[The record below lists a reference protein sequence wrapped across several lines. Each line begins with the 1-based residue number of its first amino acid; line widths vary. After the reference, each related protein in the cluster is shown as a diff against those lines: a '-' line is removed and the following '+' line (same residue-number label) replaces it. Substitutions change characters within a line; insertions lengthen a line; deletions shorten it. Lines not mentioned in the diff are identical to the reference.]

1 MLRLIKRA
9 PHKYLLALLDWVSI
23 NTAFLLALAY
33 GADSQL
39 HSPAAVW
46 DAYRPEILFCALYGA
61 VVVLIFRHYDLYKIN
76 VFLSLADHVVRIGN
90 GIFAAVLGLTLFS
103 FIKNAQVIIVSR
115 FAPFSFILI
124 SFSLLVFTRIVLFR
138 SLFLFLTKHDLYRRR
153 ALILGGRTTGR
164 MMAATVRLKNPYGL
178 RVAGF
183 LDDEL
188 APGTRVFEQLRV
200 LGRLD
205 EVQDVVHR
213 HRIDEILVC
222 LDEVAPQRLLDV
234 LDWCGQTTATVK
246 IASPLY
252 EVVAERLS
260 TERYGNIPV
269 VGFSA
274 AKPTRLHKLCKRT
287 LDVTL
292 ATAGLILLAPVMML
306 IAIAIKLDSPG
317 PVLFRQIRM
326 GKDGRPFHFYKF
338 RSMVTGS
345 DDDDTRKRAMLQFMR
360 GRSHNN
366 GHNGMTKI
374 VNEARITRV
383 GRFIRKTSLDE
394 LPQLFNVIKGDMS
407 LVGPRPCLP
416 YEWENY
422 EDWHK
427 KRLSVTPGCTGVWQ
441 VSGRSLVGFDDMV
454 ILDLYYIQNASL
466 LLDLPLILKTIPVML
481 FGKGAK

>member
-1 MLRLIKRA
+1 MVRAIKRA
-9 PHKYLLALLDWVSI
+9 PHKYLLGLLDWVSI
-23 NTAFLLALAY
+23 NTAFILALVY
-33 GADSQL
+33 GADPQL
-39 HSPAAVW
+39 SSLAAVREV
-46 DAYRPEILFCALYGA
+46 YQSEILFSAIYGA
-61 VVVLIFRHYDLYKIN
+61 IVVLIFQHYELYQIN
-76 VFLSLADHVVRIGN
+76 VFLSLADHLVRIGN

-124 SFSLLVFTRIVLFR
+124 SFALLVFTRIVLFR
-138 SLFLFLTKHDLYRRR
+138 SLFLFLAKHELYRRTV
-153 ALILGGRTTGR
+153 LILGGGATGR

-178 RVAGF
+178 RVSGF

-188 APGTRVFEQLRV
+188 PVGTRVFEQLRV
-200 LGRLD
+200 LGRIE
-205 EVQDVVHR
+205 EVQRMVHR
-213 HRIDEILVC
+213 HGIEEILVC
-222 LDEVAPQRLLDV
+222 LDDVSPQRVLDV
-234 LDWCGQTTATVK
+234 LELCGQTGAAVK

-252 EVVAERLS
+252 EVVPERMS

-274 AKPTRLHKLCKRT
+274 AKPSWLQKLLKRT

-292 ATAGLILLAPVMML
+292 ATAGLILLAPILAV
-306 IAIAIKLDSPG
+306 IAVAIKLDSPG
-317 PVLFRQIRM
+317 PVLFRQTRI
-326 GKDGRPFHFYKF
+326 GKNGRPFQFYKF
-338 RSMVTGS
+338 RSMLVGS
-345 DDDDTRKRAMLQFMR
+345 DDDESRKRNMLRFMR
-360 GRSHNN
+360 GEMPVTEGN
-366 GHNGMTKI
+366 GTTKV
-374 VNEARITRV
+374 VNETRITRV

-422 EDWHK
+422 EEWHK

-454 ILDLYYIQNASL
+454 ILDLYYIHNVSL
-466 LLDLPLILKTIPVML
+466 LLDVPLILKTIPVML
-481 FGKGAK
+481 LGKGAK

>member
-1 MLRLIKRA
+1 MVRAIKRA
-9 PHKYLLALLDWVSI
+9 PHKYLLGLLDWVSI
-23 NTAFLLALAY
+23 NTAFMLALAY
-33 GADSQL
+33 GAEPQL
-39 HSPAAVW
+39 SSLAAVLE
-46 DAYRPEILFCALYGA
+46 AHQPEILFGAIYGA
-61 VVVLIFRHYDLYKIN
+61 IVVLIFQHYQMYQIN

-103 FIKNAQVIIVSR
+103 FIKNAQVIIASR

-124 SFSLLVFTRIVLFR
+124 SFALLVFTRIVLFR
-138 SLFLFLTKHDLYRRR
+138 SLFLFLAKHDLYRR
-153 ALILGGRTTGR
+153 AVLILGGRATGR

-188 APGTRVFEQLRV
+188 PVGTRVFEQLRV
-200 LGRLD
+200 LGRMD
-205 EVQDVVHR
+205 EVQRMVHR
-213 HRIDEILVC
+213 HGIEEILVC
-222 LDEVAPQRLLDV
+222 LDDVSPQRLLDV
-234 LDWCGQTTATVK
+234 LELCGQTGAAVK

-252 EVVAERLS
+252 EVVPERMS

-274 AKPTRLHKLCKRT
+274 ARPSWLQKLLKRA

-292 ATAGLILLAPVMML
+292 AAAGLILLAPVL
-306 IAIAIKLDSPG
+306 AVIAVAIKLDSPG
-317 PVLFRQIRM
+317 PVFFRQIRM
-326 GKDGRPFHFYKF
+326 GKHGRPFHFYKF
-338 RSMVTGS
+338 RSMVAGS
-345 DDDDTRKRAMLQFMR
+345 DDDDARKRSMLRFMR
-360 GRSHNN
+360 GEAHAAGRN
-366 GHNGMTKI
+366 GTTKI

-454 ILDLYYIQNASL
+454 ILDLYYIQNASF

-481 FGKGAK
+481 LGKGAK

>member
-1 MLRLIKRA
+1 MVKAIKRA
-9 PHKYLLALLDWVSI
+9 PHKYLLALLDWTSI
-23 NTAFLLALAY
+23 NLALILVLAY
-33 GADSQL
+33 GNDAGRASL
-39 HSPAAVW
+39 AAVLQK
-46 DAYRPEILFCALYGA
+46 YQSEISFCMLYSA
-61 VVVLIFRHYDLYKIN
+61 IAVLIFRHYDMYKIN
-76 VFLSLADHVVRIGN
+76 VFLSLADHLVRIGN

-124 SFSLLVFTRIVLFR
+124 SFALLVFTRIVLFR
-138 SLFLFLTKHDLYRRR
+138 SLFLFLAKHELYRRTV
-153 ALILGGRTTGR
+153 LILGGGATGR

-178 RVAGF
+178 RVSGF

-188 APGTRVFEQLRV
+188 PVGTRVFEQLRV
-200 LGRLD
+200 LGRIE
-205 EVQDVVHR
+205 EVQRMVHR
-213 HRIDEILVC
+213 HGIEEILVC
-222 LDEVAPQRLLDV
+222 LDDVSPQRLLDV
-234 LDWCGQTTATVK
+234 LELCGQTGAAVK

-252 EVVAERLS
+252 EVVPERMS

-274 AKPTRLHKLCKRT
+274 AKPSWLQKLLKRT

-292 ATAGLILLAPVMML
+292 ATAGLILLAPILTV
-306 IAIAIKLDSPG
+306 IAVAIKLDSPG
-317 PVLFRQIRM
+317 PVLFRQIRI
-326 GKDGRPFHFYKF
+326 GKNGRPFQFYKF
-338 RSMVTGS
+338 RSMLVGS
-345 DDDDTRKRAMLQFMR
+345 DDDESRKRNMLRFMR
-360 GRSHNN
+360 GGMPVTEGN
-366 GHNGMTKI
+366 GTTKV
-374 VNEARITRV
+374 VNETRITRV

-422 EDWHK
+422 EEWHK

-466 LLDLPLILKTIPVML
+466 LLDVLLILKTIPVML
-481 FGKGAK
+481 FGTGAK